1 MDTKVA
7 DETVNKYEALV
18 AAAVEARKRA
28 YAPYSRF
35 RVGAA
40 LLCRSGHVY
49 IGCNIENVAYS
60 PTICAERT
68 AIASAIAAG
77 EQPGTFEAIAVVGDD
92 PEPSTPCGVCRQVLA
107 ELAPGALVIMAA
119 SPEKGIGR
127 LALTVEEL
135 LPHGFSFH
143 AERKSGDDIA

>member
-1 MDTKVA
+1 MSNPKSKIQNPKSKIHTGD
-7 DETVNKYEALV
+7 YEGLIE
-18 AAAVEARKRA
+18 AAAKARERA
-28 YAPYSRF
+28 YAPYSHF

-40 LLCRSGHVY
+40 LLCRSGQVY

-119 SPEKGIGR
+119 SPEKGTG
-127 LALTVEEL
+127 LLSLTV
-135 LPHGFSFH
+135 
-143 AERKSGDDIA
+143 